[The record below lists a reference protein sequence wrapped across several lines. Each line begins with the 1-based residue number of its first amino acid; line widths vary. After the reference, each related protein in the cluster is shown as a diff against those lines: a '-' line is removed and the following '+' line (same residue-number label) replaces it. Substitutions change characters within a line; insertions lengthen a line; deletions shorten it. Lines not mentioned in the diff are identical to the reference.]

1 MSRVAY
7 SATKD
12 VFISDVRL
20 NRFIPKMREG
30 ARLNHIGGS
39 DSEIRSWQSNA
50 PNVRNLLEE
59 SNIPDNIIVSF
70 EYKVPNGGRIDC
82 MLYGIGRD
90 GCHNVVHIEL
100 KQWSNDSV
108 RELYDNG
115 VFKVDALTGGAYR
128 AVCHPS
134 QQVAN
139 YQTHLLNF
147 VEELNKPNTNLEGMA
162 YCYNY
167 YSQMEPNALYANHY
181 HTILNEHKLYS
192 ADEIRAFS
200 HRIHDLLCNGSG
212 LEIFNRII
220 HSRIRQSK
228 TLLDAAANMFRGITE
243 FSLLDDQIT
252 ASETIFAE
260 VRKGSKR
267 KGKTV
272 ILIKGGPGTGKT
284 VIALHVLAQMAR
296 EGKASNMF
304 FTTRSKALRESLK
317 ERLRSVILENGAVS
331 NASDMIANIFHFKP
345 YYYKENEVDLLLVDE
360 AHRVQKSANY
370 MGDKFYEQTYLSQV
384 TSLMYCAKTCV
395 FFIDDMQAI
404 KTEEIGNSADIRQAA
419 SQYAEDVA
427 NYESSEFYQKLIK
440 TQKSCNKNKQKREK
454 LAKDIANGV
463 SCDHKALSTLDAK
476 IKEQE
481 RELTKFENIRQVQSN
496 HTSKIN
502 VVEFELKSQFRCNG
516 SDNYLDWLDEV
527 LYKNSANIHT
537 TFDRD
542 EYEFGIFDNPH
553 DLYNKIKSLDTPNA
567 HPKQI
572 ARIAAGY
579 CWKWSTELDANGDL
593 KKDVIIGDFAMPWE
607 TNNVRAR
614 GIYHDLYASSADT
627 WAIEPGGINQIGCI
641 FSIQGFEID
650 YIGVILGN
658 DIKYDELNDCLSG
671 VAGNN
676 RAVTSNDNR
685 IYTRHIRNA
694 YRVLM
699 SRGKKGCFIY
709 SVDPKVS
716 AFIKRNLRYH
726 IKPEW
731 QQMPMVAEPDAE
743 ESVDI
748 IIDDFEYRKLSK
760 KSNYIPLYSLR
771 AACGDFDNLQ
781 DVEREGWV
789 DVSGCGFRPD
799 PQKHFVVHASGHSME
814 PKIYNGDLC
823 VFEWYHGGSRNG
835 EIVLTQCNKRDQD
848 YGGRYTIKKY
858 SSKKV
863 YDEDGT
869 WHHAEV
875 TLHSLNPEYDDITW
889 TEEEAEEYQTK
900 GILKYVIRNNTK

>member
-30 ARLNHIGGS
+30 ARMNHIGGS

-50 PNVRNLLEE
+50 PSVRNLLEE
-59 SNIPDNIIVSF
+59 SQIPDNVIVSF

-82 MLYGIGRD
+82 MLYGIGID
-90 GCHNVVHIEL
+90 GKHNVIHIEL

-115 VFKVDALTGGAYR
+115 VFKVDAFTGGSFR
-128 AVCHPS
+128 TVCHPS

-147 VEELNKPNTNLEGMA
+147 VEELNAPNTNLEGMA

-167 YSQMEPNALYANHY
+167 YSQIEPRALYANHY
-181 HTILNEHKLYS
+181 RSILDEHKLYS
-192 ADEIRAFS
+192 ADDIKAFS
-200 HRIHDLLCNGSG
+200 SKIHDLLCNGSG
-212 LEIFNRII
+212 LEIFNRIT

-228 TLLDAAANMFRGITE
+228 TLLDAAANMFRGLTE
-243 FSLLDDQIT
+243 FSLLDDQIA

-260 VRKGSKR
+260 VKKANKR
-267 KGKTV
+267 NGKTV
-272 ILIKGGPGTGKT
+272 IIIKGGPGTGKT
-284 VIALHVLAQMAR
+284 VIALHVLAQMAK
-296 EGKASNMF
+296 EGKTSNMF
-304 FTTRSKALRESLK
+304 FTTRSKALRESLR
-317 ERLRSVILENGAVS
+317 ERLRTVMLENGSIS

-345 YYYKENEVDLLLVDE
+345 YYYKENDVDLLLVDE
-360 AHRVQKSANY
+360 AHRVQKSTNY

-404 KTEEIGNSADIRQAA
+404 KPEEIGNSADIRLAA
-419 SQYAEDVA
+419 SQYKNDVA
-427 NYESSEFYQKLIK
+427 NFQESEFYQKLLK
-440 TQKSCNKNKQKREK
+440 TQESCKKHKQKRNILAEK
-454 LAKDIANGV
+454 IAN
-463 SCDHKALSTLDAK
+463 STSTDYKALSTLDTK
-476 IKEQE
+476 ITEQE
-481 RELTKFENIRQVQSN
+481 RELTKFENIKQVQS
-496 HTSKIN
+496 HLTTDIK
-502 VVEFELKSQFRCNG
+502 VVELELKSQFRCNG
-516 SDNYLDWLDEV
+516 SDNYLNWLDEV
-527 LYKNSANIHT
+527 LYNDSANIHT
-537 TFDRD
+537 SFDRD
-542 EYEFGIFDNPH
+542 EYEFGIYDNPLN
-553 DLYNKIKSLDTPNA
+553 LYNKIKSLDNPDA
-567 HPKQI
+567 YPKQV

-579 CWKWSTELDANGDL
+579 CWKWSTQLEDNGDL
-593 KKDVIIGDFAMPWE
+593 KKDVVIGDFSMPWE

-614 GIYHDLYASSADT
+614 GIFRDLYASSADT
-627 WAIEPGGINQIGCI
+627 WAIEPGGINQVGCI

-658 DIKYDELNDCLSG
+658 DIKYDELNDCLIG
-671 VAGNN
+671 VTGNN

-685 IYTRHIRNA
+685 TYTRHIRNA

-709 SVDPKVS
+709 SCDPKVS
-716 AFIKRNLRYH
+716 AFFKRNLRYH
-726 IKPEW
+726 INTEW
-731 QQMPMVAEPDAE
+731 QPMPMAAEPE
-743 ESVDI
+743 YKGFSNI
-748 IIDDFEYRKLSK
+748 IIDDYDYNKLK
-760 KSNYIPLYSLR
+760 EKENFIPIYTLR

-789 DVSGCGFRPD
+789 NVSGCGFRPD
-799 PQKHFVVHASGHSME
+799 PLKHFVVHACGNSME
-814 PKIYNGDLC
+814 PKIHDGDLC

-835 EIVLTQCNKRDQD
+835 EIVLTQCNKSDYD

-863 YDEDGT
+863 YEEDGA

-875 TLHSLNPEYDDITW
+875 TLHSLNPDYDDIMW
-889 TEEEAEEYQTK
+889 TEEDTEEYKTK
-900 GILKYVIRNNTK
+900 GVFICVLQQ